1 MHLNVGKRRLVQH
14 SLLNDVTIKDFD
26 AIAVVEP
33 YISSTLKQEFRLYHK
48 TAIGGYSNQ
57 QEGGRMGMHD
67 THLEQPSGSIEGAQ
81 LFLSQRIATTSQQSC
96 YSFRE
101 GVLL

>member
-14 SLLNDVTIKDFD
+14 SLLNDVTVKDFD

-33 YISSTLKQEFRLYHK
+33 YIFQHPRTGAPYSS
-48 TAIGGYSNQ
+48 Q
-57 QEGGRMGMHD
+57 QEGGQMGMHD
-67 THLEQPSGSIEGAQ
+67 THSEQPSGSTGGAQ
-81 LFLSQRIATTSQQSC
+81 LSLSQQIATTSQRSSC
-96 YSFRE
+96 SFRE